1 MFIYLFCYG
10 SNSIKQLNE
19 RLNEPINEHLNEHLN
34 ERLNERI
41 NETNQKLSL
50 VPLVAEKAYLKNH
63 VRIFSGYSKR
73 WNGAVSSVFPCNNK
87 KVYGIVVKLTL
98 EQLEKLNIFEKG
110 YHLEIKDIIIYEKN
124 IIQTSV
130 KSFIYIK
137 DNTKFRKFPSN
148 SYMNAINIMLNDVSN
163 KNTRKIFIR
172 VVKNNKIKTIAL
184 WYSNNENGYFFIK

>member
-1 MFIYLFCYG
+1 MSIYLFCYG

-19 RLNEPINEHLNEHLN
+19 RLD
-34 ERLNERI
+34 ERLDERSG
-41 NETNQKLSL
+41 ETSQNLSL
-50 VPLVAEKAYLKNH
+50 VPLVPKKAYLKNY

-73 WNGAVSSVFPCNNK
+73 WNGAISSVFPCNNK

-124 IIQTSV
+124 TIQNIV

-137 DNTKFRKFPSN
+137 DNTKFRKFPSD

-184 WYSNNENGYFFIK
+184 WYSNNENGYFLIK